1 MNKNNIDNIYQTVR
15 KKLRNIN
22 ALGALIS
29 RFLGMGLQFLS
40 VLVMARALGAADIG
54 LFSLYSSF
62 LVLIS
67 AVIGFGSPVNSFT
80 LVSRLHIKEDWSG
93 IWHYFFDI
101 VKVMLVVALVLFA
114 AYFVITQVST
124 GWGDNYWT
132 VLPYSLVGAVIFVFL
147 RNAFEFMQAMS
158 KTTVAMTLENVLAP
172 LVMIAFI
179 VVTGLLGI
187 AIEAQWVMLV
197 NISIFAALAVVMFKL
212 TVRKPVHKQV
222 SSPEISLKLFNKST
236 FALWMSSILD
246 MAFVNVP
253 TILAAQVAS
262 MADVGRFSIAFRFIA
277 MIASLLMVVR
287 GTLGRDLIKHYHA
300 KDYDG
305 CQQVMRSMQK
315 FGLVIYAPIM
325 LVFAVGG
332 EYLFNLFGKS
342 FDGAYVYLL
351 ILGVGQLVYAA
362 FGFSGFALVAMD
374 EGKFEA
380 FFSMLCMLLMVCI
393 AWALQDYSA
402 KGVAIA
408 FSVSICVRSF
418 IPYLYA
424 RRKLALLKQGT

>member
-1 MNKNNIDNIYQTVR
+1 MLHFYEMAR
-15 KKLRNIN
+15 KKLPNVN

-54 LFSLYSSF
+54 QFSLYSSF

-67 AVIGFGSPVNSFT
+67 AIIGFGSPVNSFT
-80 LVSRLHIKEDWSG
+80 LVSRLHIKEDWEG
-93 IWHYFFDI
+93 IWHYFLDI
-101 VKVMLVVALVLFA
+101 VKIMLLVALCLLAVYGVLILFRPD
-114 AYFVITQVST
+114 
-124 GWGDNYWT
+124 GGENYWA
-132 VLPYSLVGAVIFVFL
+132 VLPFSLVGAVIFVFL

-158 KTTVAMTLENVLAP
+158 KTTIAMALENVLSP
-172 LVMIAFI
+172 LVMITFI
-179 VVTGLLGI
+179 VLTGLLGGSI
-187 AIEAQWVMLV
+187 KVQWVMLV
-197 NISIFAALAVVMFKL
+197 NISIFAALAFTMFKM

-222 SSPEISLKLFNKST
+222 STSEISLKLFNRST
-236 FALWMSSILD
+236 LALWMSSILD

-287 GTLGRDLIKHYHA
+287 GTLGRDLIKHYQA
-300 KDYDG
+300 KDYDA
-305 CQQVMRSMQK
+305 CQQAMRSMQK
-315 FGLVIYAPIM
+315 FGLIIYAPIM

-351 ILGVGQLVYAA
+351 ILGVGQMVYAG
-362 FGFSGFALVAMD
+362 FGFSGFALVVMD
-374 EGKFEA
+374 ESKFEA
-380 FFSMLCMLLMVCI
+380 FFSLLCMILMLCI
-393 AWALQDYSA
+393 AWALHDYSA

-408 FSVSICVRSF
+408 FSASISMRSF

-424 RRKLALLKQGT
+424 RRKLVRLKQGA

>member
-1 MNKNNIDNIYQTVR
+1 
-15 KKLRNIN
+15 
-22 ALGALIS
+22 
-29 RFLGMGLQFLS
+29 
-40 VLVMARALGAADIG
+40 
-54 LFSLYSSF
+54 
-62 LVLIS
+62 
-67 AVIGFGSPVNSFT
+67 
-80 LVSRLHIKEDWSG
+80 
-93 IWHYFFDI
+93 
-101 VKVMLVVALVLFA
+101 
-114 AYFVITQVST
+114 
-124 GWGDNYWT
+124 
-132 VLPYSLVGAVIFVFL
+132 
-147 RNAFEFMQAMS
+147 
-158 KTTVAMTLENVLAP
+158 
-172 LVMIAFI
+172 
-179 VVTGLLGI
+179 
-187 AIEAQWVMLV
+187 
-197 NISIFAALAVVMFKL
+197 
-212 TVRKPVHKQV
+212 
-222 SSPEISLKLFNKST
+222 
-236 FALWMSSILD
+236 LD

-300 KDYDG
+300 EDYDG

-342 FDGAYVYLL
+342 FDGA
-351 ILGVGQLVYAA
+351 
-362 FGFSGFALVAMD
+362 LVAMD

-408 FSVSICVRSF
+408 FSVSISVRSF

-424 RRKLALLKQGT
+424 RRKLVLLKQGT

>member
-1 MNKNNIDNIYQTVR
+1 MKIYIANIFDLVR
-15 KKLRNIN
+15 KKLANVN

-54 LFSLYSSF
+54 MFSLYSSV
-62 LVLIS
+62 LVLVS

-80 LVSRLHIKEDWSG
+80 LVSRLHISEDWGG
-93 IWHYFFDI
+93 IYEYFLNI
-101 VKVMLVVALVLFA
+101 VKVMLVVMVFLFA
-114 AYFVITQVST
+114 AYFAVSRISL
-124 GWGDNYWT
+124 GEGESYLA
-132 VLPYSLVGAVIFVFL
+132 VLPYSLIGAVVFVFL

-158 KTTVAMTLENVLAP
+158 KTTVAMALENVLAP
-172 LVMIAFI
+172 IVMIGFI
-179 VVTGLLGI
+179 VV
-187 AIEAQWVMLV
+187 IEFIGTPIKAQWVMLV
-197 NISIFAALAVVMFKL
+197 NMSIFAALAVTMFKL
-212 TVRKPVHKQV
+212 TVQKPLRGRI
-222 SSPEISLKLFNKST
+222 SSAKISLKIFHKST

-287 GTLGRDLIKHYHA
+287 GTLGRDLIKHYHE
-300 KDYDG
+300 KNHEG

-315 FGLVIYAPIM
+315 FGLIIYAPIM
-325 LVFAVGG
+325 LIFAVGG
-332 EYLFNLFGKS
+332 EFLFNLFGKS

-380 FFSMLCMLLMVCI
+380 LFSMLCMILMVCI
-393 AWALQDYSA
+393 AWALRDYSA

-408 FSVSICVRSF
+408 FCVSICMRSF

-424 RRKLALLKQGT
+424 RRKLTLLMQGT

>member
-1 MNKNNIDNIYQTVR
+1 MNKYKISDIFESARR
-15 KKLRNIN
+15 KLPNVN
-22 ALGALIS
+22 AVGALVS

-54 LFSLYSSF
+54 MFSLYSSF

-80 LVSRLHIKEDWSG
+80 LVSRLHIKEDWEG
-93 IWHYFFDI
+93 IWQYFFDI
-101 VKVMLVVALVLFA
+101 VKVMLLVALFLLA
-114 AYFVITQVST
+114 AYFLLIQISVDWSES
-124 GWGDNYWT
+124 YLT

-158 KTTVAMTLENVLAP
+158 KTTLAMALENVLSP

-179 VVTGLLGI
+179 VVVDLIGAPI
-187 AIEAQWVMLV
+187 KAQWVMLV
-197 NISIFAALAVVMFKL
+197 NMSIFAALAITMFKL
-212 TVRKPVHKQV
+212 TVHKPLHKQA
-222 SSPEISLKLFNKST
+222 SSTDISLKIFHKST

-246 MAFVNVP
+246 MAFVNIP
-253 TILAAQVAS
+253 TILAAQVAT

-287 GTLGRDLIKHYHA
+287 GTLGRDLIKNYHA
-300 KDYDG
+300 KDYGG
-305 CQQVMRSMQK
+305 CQKIMWSMQK
-315 FGLVIYAPIM
+315 FGVIIYAPIM
-325 LVFAVGG
+325 FIFAVGG
-332 EYLFNLFGKS
+332 EFLFNLFGKS

-351 ILGVGQLVYAA
+351 ILGVGQLVYAG

-380 FFSMLCMLLMVCI
+380 FFSMLCMILMVGI
-393 AWALQDYSA
+393 AWALRDYSA
-402 KGVAIA
+402 KGVAVA
-408 FSVSICVRSF
+408 FCVSICLRSF

-424 RRKLALLKQGT
+424 RRKLIRLMAGA

>member
-1 MNKNNIDNIYQTVR
+1 MNKNNIDNIYQSVR
-15 KKLRNIN
+15 KKLLNIS

-80 LVSRLHIKEDWSG
+80 LVSRLHVKEDWEG
-93 IWHYFFDI
+93 IWYYFLDI
-101 VKVMLVVALVLFA
+101 LKVMLIVAAVLFVT
-114 AYFVITQVST
+114 YFVIIQLSD
-124 GWGDNYWT
+124 GWGDNYLT

-158 KTTVAMTLENVLAP
+158 KTTVAMALENVLAP
-172 LVMIAFI
+172 LVMIVFI
-179 VVTGLLGI
+179 VVTGLVGV
-187 AIEAQWVMLV
+187 AIEAQWVMFV
-197 NISIFAALAVVMFKL
+197 NISIFAALAVTMFKL
-212 TVRKPVHKQV
+212 TIHRPVSRQAA
-222 SSPEISLKLFNKST
+222 SPEISLKLFNKST

-253 TILAAQVAS
+253 TILAAHVAS

-300 KDYDG
+300 KNYAD
-305 CQQVMRSMQK
+305 CQQVMWSMQK
-315 FGLVIYAPIM
+315 FGLIIYAPIM

-351 ILGVGQLVYAA
+351 ILGVGQLIYAG
-362 FGFSGFALVAMD
+362 FGFSGFALIAME

-380 FFSMLCMLLMVCI
+380 FFSMVCMLLMVCI
-393 AWALQDYSA
+393 TWALHDYSA

-408 FSVSICVRSF
+408 FSVSICLRSF

-424 RRKLALLKQGT
+424 RRKLILLKQGN

>member
-1 MNKNNIDNIYQTVR
+1 
-15 KKLRNIN
+15 
-22 ALGALIS
+22 
-29 RFLGMGLQFLS
+29 
-40 VLVMARALGAADIG
+40 
-54 LFSLYSSF
+54 
-62 LVLIS
+62 
-67 AVIGFGSPVNSFT
+67 
-80 LVSRLHIKEDWSG
+80 
-93 IWHYFFDI
+93 
-101 VKVMLVVALVLFA
+101 
-114 AYFVITQVST
+114 
-124 GWGDNYWT
+124 
-132 VLPYSLVGAVIFVFL
+132 
-147 RNAFEFMQAMS
+147 MQAMS
-158 KTTVAMTLENVLAP
+158 KTTVAMILENVLAP

-179 VVTGLLGI
+179 VMTGLLGV
-187 AIEAQWVMLV
+187 AIQAQWVMLA
-197 NISIFAALAVVMFKL
+197 NISIFAALAVTMFML
-212 TVRKPVHKQV
+212 TVHKPMHKQS
-222 SSPEISLKLFNKST
+222 SSPDISLKLFNKST

-262 MADVGRFSIAFRFIA
+262 MDDVGRFSIAFRFIA

-380 FFSMLCMLLMVCI
+380 FFSMFCMLLMVCI

-408 FSVSICVRSF
+408 FSVSISVRSF

-424 RRKLALLKQGT
+424 RRKLVLLKQGT

>member
-1 MNKNNIDNIYQTVR
+1 M
-15 KKLRNIN
+15 
-22 ALGALIS
+22 
-29 RFLGMGLQFLS
+29 
-40 VLVMARALGAADIG
+40 
-54 LFSLYSSF
+54 
-62 LVLIS
+62 
-67 AVIGFGSPVNSFT
+67 
-80 LVSRLHIKEDWSG
+80 
-93 IWHYFFDI
+93 
-101 VKVMLVVALVLFA
+101 
-114 AYFVITQVST
+114 
-124 GWGDNYWT
+124 
-132 VLPYSLVGAVIFVFL
+132 
-147 RNAFEFMQAMS
+147 
-158 KTTVAMTLENVLAP
+158 
-172 LVMIAFI
+172 
-179 VVTGLLGI
+179 TGLLGV

-197 NISIFAALAVVMFKL
+197 NISIFAALAVTMFML
-212 TVRKPVHKQV
+212 TVHKPVHKQS

-380 FFSMLCMLLMVCI
+380 FFSMFCMLLMVCI

-408 FSVSICVRSF
+408 FSVSISVRSF

-424 RRKLALLKQGT
+424 RRKLVLLKQGT